1 MKNRIT
7 TEDTLIGVN
16 ECEGAE
22 PNDKRRG
29 GAAVGRRRLGR
40 SGLLAGIAG
49 LGLAATMLGATAA
62 HADTLSNSST
72 IQLGNYP
79 VPASPAAGFPGGN
92 AIPQNMGTLGNPTEL
107 FVNGQGT
114 ANQVLSVPGGS
125 ASWGTPVA
133 TEPDSGDPS
142 QVWRFQLVGYIDVTT
157 PDAAANYYSIAT
169 PGKPPVNNV
178 LEQAPVYKVIN
189 YNNGTHTCLDA
200 YGGGGAAYT
209 TIDSYGC
216 DANQINQTNQLW
228 VMATPGGLE
237 GTLTGP
243 EGTLSSETM
252 ENEYFMTGQNPSTF
266 KLAQMYSTTLQASHV
281 GTGISAGEDTVLE
294 NVASLAA
301 NGWNTGTAPVL
312 SATVTN
318 MLGTNSQVMLN
329 GQTTWPVNAATS
341 TWAVY
346 DTTPG
351 GNVEQP
357 VPGSS
362 DGTTPGGPPPACF
375 IYQCLVSG
383 EGD

>member
-1 MKNRIT
+1 MENRIT
-7 TEDTLIGVN
+7 TEHALIGVDS
-16 ECEGAE
+16 CEGVSL
-22 PNDKRRG
+22 NDKQRG
-29 GAAVGRRRLGR
+29 PAPVGRRRLAW
-40 SGLLAGIAG
+40 SGVLAGVAG
-49 LGLAATMLGATAA
+49 LNLAATMLGATAA
-62 HADTLSNSST
+62 YADTLSNSST

-79 VPASPAAGFPGGN
+79 VPESPAAGVPGGN

-114 ANQVLSVPGGS
+114 TNQVLSVQGGS
-125 ASWGTPVA
+125 ASSGTPVA
-133 TEPDSGDPS
+133 TEPNTNDPN
-142 QVWRFQLVGYIDVTT
+142 QVWRFQLVGHIDVTT

-169 PGKPPVNNV
+169 PGQPPVNNV

-189 YNNGTHTCLDA
+189 YNNGAHTCLDA
-200 YGGGGAAYT
+200 YGGGGAPYT
-209 TIDSYGC
+209 TVDSYGC

-237 GTLTGP
+237 GTLVGP
-243 EGTLSSETM
+243 EGTLSPQTV
-252 ENEYFMTGQNPSTF
+252 ENMYLMTGQVPSTF
-266 KLAQMYSTTLQASHV
+266 PFAQMYSTALQASHV
-281 GTGISAGEDTVLE
+281 GTGVSAGEDTVLE

-318 MLGTNSQVMLN
+318 MLGTDSQVMLN
-329 GQTTWPVNAATS
+329 GQTTWPVDTANS

-346 DTTPG
+346 DTTLG
-351 GNVEQP
+351 GNVEQA
-357 VPGSS
+357 VPGGS

-375 IYQCLVSG
+375 IYQCLVLG